1 MAARSQV
8 LAYKEK
14 HKDINN
20 KVVDI
25 DNMEPGI
32 KLHGV
37 EAVHPLTRQRLP
49 VYVATYVV
57 GDYGPGALMGVP
69 LHDER
74 DCAFALVNN
83 LPLIQVLTE
92 DEEPRLVNST
102 DRFNGLSAAEGAKE
116 IVALLKE
123 M

>member
-1 MAARSQV
+1 
-8 LAYKEK
+8 
-14 HKDINN
+14 
-20 KVVDI
+20 
-25 DNMEPGI
+25 MEPGI

-37 EAVHPLTRQRLP
+37 EAVHPLTGHKLP

-102 DRFNGLSAAEGAKE
+102 DRFNGLTAAEGAKE
-116 IVALLKE
+116 IVTLLSE
-123 M
+123 MQMGNF